1 MRITPISSDLCL
13 KPCADSSSAGTSCH
27 VQQIYVENFEK
38 LQAEV
43 VKTNP
48 NILTTAMG
56 LKLSMIK

>member
-1 MRITPISSDLCL
+1 MSSGLCL
-13 KPCADSSSAGTSCH
+13 ELCANSSSAGTLCH

-43 VKTNP
+43 VKTKP